1 MSDTF
6 PKGKRNYMSSE
17 RVSTHV
23 HPIAI
28 IGGGIGGL
36 AAALALQR
44 SGQRV
49 VVFEREAGHES
60 RRSGYGL
67 TLQSPA
73 ALKELDL
80 LDALRALNTP
90 SSEHWTFDAEGH
102 VVGYFGNAF
111 KSITNGERGGGGGG
125 ASAKEES
132 ETVAESF
139 EAAAGTA
146 ATTTTPFGGGNLR
159 VPRAELLALLLS
171 RLTPN
176 TVVWNARL
184 ESWEEGP
191 LGIALTFEAPTL
203 PFIASILVG
212 ADGIHSRVR
221 ARLWKSPG
229 SGSGGDGGGGGGGG
243 SSVGGTLRYIGVVLV
258 LGLSKTQHPLL
269 DARGFYTLDGNTR
282 LFTMPYAIGPPS
294 VTMWQ
299 LSWAEASAETA
310 AALRSAT
317 PAIITATAR
326 ARVAHWHTPVPALLA
341 GALEDET
348 WATGLFDVGGA
359 CAAGSG
365 RVTLIGDAAHPM
377 SPFKGQG
384 ANQAL
389 QDGPALARALAR
401 SRPEPAL
408 RTFEREMIRR
418 AGAKVRAS
426 YDAAKALHA
435 PGALESAAGVAG
447 VSEIDTVERVL
458 AGARMKGIT
467 ANASGQLH
475 EDFGYVL
482 REVISGKRSKTTT
495 ASIG

>member
-1 MSDTF
+1 
-6 PKGKRNYMSSE
+6 MSSE

-90 SSEHWTFDAEGH
+90 SSEHWTFDAQGH
-102 VVGYFGNAF
+102 ILGYFGNAF
-111 KSITNGERGGGGGG
+111 KTITNGKGVGESAPAQEREMTTTT
-125 ASAKEES
+125 KEKLNTHTAAES
-132 ETVAESF
+132 ELSG
-139 EAAAGTA
+139 AAGATA
-146 ATTTTPFGGGNLR
+146 TVTTTGSTPFGGGNLR

-171 RLTPN
+171 RLAPN

-184 ESWEEGP
+184 ENWEEGP

-203 PFIASILVG
+203 PFTASILVG

-229 SGSGGDGGGGGGGG
+229 VATAEISNSGSGSG
-243 SSVGGTLRYIGVVLV
+243 SGGTLRYIGVVLV

-299 LSWAEASAETA
+299 LSWAEPSAEAA

-341 GALEDET
+341 GALENET

-359 CAAGSG
+359 CAAGIG

-435 PGALESAAGVAG
+435 PGALENAAGVAG
-447 VSEIDTVERVL
+447 ITDIETVERVL
-458 AGARMKGIT
+458 DGARAKGIT
-467 ANASGQLH
+467 ANASDRLH
-475 EDFGYVL
+475 QDFGDVI
-482 REVISGKRSKTTT
+482 REVISGKRIKTI
-495 ASIG
+495 A